1 MINALTLLF
10 LCQLAGEVLVR
21 TLGITFPGPV
31 LGMGLI
37 FAGLMLA
44 GRSFPA
50 LDAVADTLLRNL
62 SLLFVPAAVGVVQ
75 QAGLIAQNWVAI
87 AAAIVLSTAA
97 TLVVTVYTFL
107 AVARR
112 HHLVALFLKGEAQ
125 QLEDRLLVVDE
136 QDARPGLVHRPP
148 PSTTAP
154 SLVATSPRS
163 AARASPGGG
172 TKGRARKP
180 APIFAATAS
189 QPGRSAPG

>member
-21 TLGITFPGPV
+21 ALGITFPGPV

-75 QAGLIAQNWVAI
+75 QTGLIAQNWLAI

-97 TLVVTVYTFL
+97 TLIVTVYTFL

-112 HHLVALFLKGEAQ
+112 F
-125 QLEDRLLVVDE
+125 
-136 QDARPGLVHRPP
+136 
-148 PSTTAP
+148 
-154 SLVATSPRS
+154 
-163 AARASPGGG
+163 GGD
-172 TKGRARKP
+172 
-180 APIFAATAS
+180 
-189 QPGRSAPG
+189 